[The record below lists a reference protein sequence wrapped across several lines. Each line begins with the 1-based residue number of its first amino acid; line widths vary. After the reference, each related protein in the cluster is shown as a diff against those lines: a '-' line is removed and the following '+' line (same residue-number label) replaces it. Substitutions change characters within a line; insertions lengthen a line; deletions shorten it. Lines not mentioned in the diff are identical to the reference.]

1 MQSQPRLDKD
11 SQFNETDL
19 ANLISSLGINAISSQ
34 LKEINKVAAMIVEVY
49 SSGGKVFTFGAGHAQ
64 AFAMEMASRAGG
76 MSFYI
81 SMHLQDFRQKIRNAN
96 WDLRDSNPE
105 RISENG
111 IKLLDHHQVTS
122 KDLVIIASQSGRNK
136 AIIEMAL
143 ECKAREIK
151 VVGIGSL
158 LHASETVS
166 RHESGKKLMD
176 VVDVF
181 LNNGSVYGDAT
192 VEIPDGKR
200 ICAASTV
207 CFAMFAQSINFAVAK
222 EMFSRGITPPT
233 LISANVDQGD
243 SANSSLKREIAP
255 PAV

>member
-1 MQSQPRLDKD
+1 MQKQARLDI
-11 SQFNETDL
+11 SAEFNEVDL
-19 ANLISSLGINAISSQ
+19 ANLISNLGVNAVSSQ
-34 LKEINKVAAMIVEVY
+34 IKEITQVAEMIVDVY

-64 AFAMEMASRAGG
+64 AFAMELASRAGG
-76 MSFYI
+76 MSFYT

-105 RISENG
+105 RQSENG
-111 IKLLDHHQVTS
+111 IKLLNHHQVTS

-136 AIIEMAL
+136 AIIEMAM
-143 ECKAREIK
+143 ECRARNIK

-158 LHASETVS
+158 QHSLQSVS
-166 RHESGKKLMD
+166 RHDSGKRLLD

-192 VEIPDGKR
+192 IELPEGGN

-207 CFAMFAQSINFAVAK
+207 CFALFAQAINFAVAK
-222 EMFSRGITPPT
+222 AMISRDIAPPT
-233 LISANVDQGD
+233 LVSANVDHGD
-243 SANSSLKREIAP
+243 SANSNLKRETPP
-255 PAV
+255 PAI